1 MTDSVQ
7 FEERGRLGVARLNRP
22 KALNALTLEMVRSL
36 HRQIAAWES
45 DRSVHAVML
54 RGEGRAFCAG
64 GDVRAVHASRH
75 HPPGPGDYKTELF
88 REEFHL
94 MRHIHRFRKPWVAL
108 THGITMGGGA
118 GLSVNGSH
126 CVASESTV
134 FAMPEVFIGSFPDV
148 AATRFLGRTPGKIG
162 LFLSLTGA
170 RADAADAM
178 SLGLARHFV
187 PQARFAELT
196 EALASESA
204 DVDPV
209 LARFAADPGKS
220 RLAALRPAIDRCFRH
235 DTVEAI
241 VSALRSEDSEWAKV
255 ALSAMDRASPL
266 SLKLALRVN
275 QEGAALEIEDAL
287 TLEYRAMMH
296 VIAGPDFYEG
306 VRAVLIDKDQ
316 KPRWRHSS
324 LADVSEAE
332 VESHFE
338 NLGDRE
344 LRFEVDGSGKPTH
357 AVEARP

>member
-1 MTDSVQ
+1 MTDDVQ
-7 FEERGRLGVARLNRP
+7 FERRGRLGIATLNRP
-22 KALNALTLEMVRSL
+22 KALNALTLDMIRSL
-36 HRQIAAWES
+36 QRQIAAWES

-75 HPPGPGDYKTELF
+75 HPTGPGDYKMELF
-88 REEFHL
+88 REEFQL
-94 MRHIHRFRKPWVAL
+94 MRHVYRFRKPWVAL

-126 CVASESTV
+126 CVASQSSL

-148 AATRFLGRTPGKIG
+148 GATRFLGRAPGRIG
-162 LFLSLTGA
+162 LFLSLTGV

-178 SLGLARHFV
+178 CLGLARYFV
-187 PQARFAELT
+187 PQARFGELT
-196 EALASESA
+196 DTLATESA
-204 DVDPV
+204 DVDAV
-209 LARFAADPGKS
+209 LARFGAEPGPS

-241 VSALRSEDSEWAKV
+241 VSALRNDAGEWARE

-266 SLKLALRVN
+266 SLKLALPVMQR
-275 QEGAALEIEDAL
+275 GAGLEIEEAL

-306 VRAVLIDKDQ
+306 VRAVLIDTDQ

-324 LADVSEAE
+324 LADVSETE

-344 LRFEVDGSGKPTH
+344 LRFEVDGSNEKTH
-357 AVEARP
+357 ARESRP